1 MSNLA
6 IIEDLKLF
14 LYQCKTDAT
23 LREMFTESA
32 PCLTRDRKLPLDRL
46 VLLLINLLKKSYS
59 IEIEDFY
66 QLIDEQETSCS
77 KSAFCQQRMKL
88 KSSFFSCWNT
98 ILVNSYYLH
107 CQSSVKRWHGF
118 RLIGVDGSTAYLF
131 NKPEVIAY
139 FGTQPNQSVSVP
151 MGQIMTIYDVLN
163 GITIFNEMYPISYSE
178 QGVANSWLS
187 HYDSDMLMLYDRGY
201 PSFASIYLHLHK
213 EQEQKFVMRCSNTFN
228 KEVTAF
234 TNSKE
239 NDKIVTFSASKTGIT
254 ELYKHGFIIKPN
266 TTVTVRL
273 IKVKLKGGQT
283 EILITNLFDTEE
295 FPLRIFKALYF
306 KRWGIETNYDT
317 HKNKIQLE
325 SFSGHKVNTIMQD
338 FYATFFIGN
347 LQEILSKPSQIK
359 AKEKTKE
366 HKYEYKI
373 NRNVAIGLM
382 KNKIVK
388 LFIDEA
394 PQSILDQLER
404 LFIRHLEPIRPDRE
418 YERVVKQ
425 KRTKGKYQTF
435 TNYRRAV

>member
-14 LYQCKTDAT
+14 LSQSKTDT
-23 LREMFTESA
+23 SLREMFIESA
-32 PCLTRDRKLPLDRL
+32 PSLTRDRKLPLDRL

-66 QLIDEQETSCS
+66 QLIEEQEAICS

-88 KSSFFSCWNT
+88 KSLFFSCWNT

-107 CQSSVKRWHGF
+107 CRSSVKRWHGF
-118 RLIGVDGSTAYLF
+118 RLVGVDGSTAYLV

-139 FGTQPNQSVSVP
+139 FGTQSNQAVSVP
-151 MGQIMTIYDVLN
+151 MGQIMSIYDVLN
-163 GITIFNEMYPISYSE
+163 GITIFSQMYPISYSE
-178 QGVANSWLS
+178 QGVANSWLT
-187 HYDSDMLMLYDRGY
+187 YYESDMLMLYDRGY
-201 PSFASIYLHLHK
+201 PSFASIYLHLNK
-213 EQEQKFVMRCSNTFN
+213 EQEQMFVMRCSNTFN

-239 NDKIVTFSASKTGIT
+239 NDKIITFNASEKGIT

-266 TTVTVRL
+266 TTVSVRF

-295 FPLRIFKALYF
+295 FPLKIFKALYF
-306 KRWGIETNYDT
+306 KRWGIETSYDT

-325 SFSGHKVNTIMQD
+325 SFTGHKVNTIMQD

-347 LQEILSKPSQIK
+347 LQEILSKPSQIRV
-359 AKEKTKE
+359 KEK
-366 HKYEYKI
+366 
-373 NRNVAIGLM
+373 
-382 KNKIVK
+382 
-388 LFIDEA
+388 
-394 PQSILDQLER
+394 
-404 LFIRHLEPIRPDRE
+404 
-418 YERVVKQ
+418 
-425 KRTKGKYQTF
+425 KG
-435 TNYRRAV
+435 A

>member
-1 MSNLA
+1 MSNLT

-23 LREMFTESA
+23 LRKMFTESA
-32 PCLTRDRKLPLDRL
+32 PSLTRDRKLPLDRL

-228 KEVTAF
+228 KQVTAF

-325 SFSGHKVNTIMQD
+325 SFSGTQ
-338 FYATFFIGN
+338 
-347 LQEILSKPSQIK
+347 
-359 AKEKTKE
+359 
-366 HKYEYKI
+366 
-373 NRNVAIGLM
+373 
-382 KNKIVK
+382 
-388 LFIDEA
+388 
-394 PQSILDQLER
+394 
-404 LFIRHLEPIRPDRE
+404 
-418 YERVVKQ
+418 
-425 KRTKGKYQTF
+425 GKYNHAGLLCYLF
-435 TNYRRAV
+435 YR

>member
-1 MSNLA
+1 
-6 IIEDLKLF
+6 
-14 LYQCKTDAT
+14 
-23 LREMFTESA
+23 
-32 PCLTRDRKLPLDRL
+32 
-46 VLLLINLLKKSYS
+46 
-59 IEIEDFY
+59 
-66 QLIDEQETSCS
+66 
-77 KSAFCQQRMKL
+77 
-88 KSSFFSCWNT
+88 
-98 ILVNSYYLH
+98 
-107 CQSSVKRWHGF
+107 
-118 RLIGVDGSTAYLF
+118 VDGSTAYLI
-131 NKPEVIAY
+131 NKPEIIAY

-239 NDKIVTFSASKTGIT
+239 NDKIITFSASEKGIT

-295 FPLRIFKALYF
+295 FPRKIFKALYF
-306 KRWGIETNYDT
+306 KRWGIETNYDA

-325 SFSGHKVNTIMQD
+325 SFTGHKVNTIMQD

-347 LQEILSKPSQIK
+347 LQEILSKPSQIR
-359 AKEKTKE
+359 AKEKTKD

-382 KNKIVK
+382 KNKIVR

-418 YERVVKQ
+418 YERIVKH
-425 KRTKGKYQTF
+425 KRKKGKYQTF